1 MHGTVSR
8 NALSLESAAMDVLLP
23 LIADYGL
30 WFVFL
35 AVLLD
40 QGGIPVP
47 AWPPI
52 VLASAVAVEQG
63 QPAWPIVVVAMVAGV
78 LADLLWYAGGRRF
91 GMRLIG
97 MMCRLSLSPD
107 SCVSTTRGIYARWGP
122 PALIVAKF
130 VPGFAAVATTLAGHT
145 RTPIARFALF
155 DGIGAALWAGFAVAL
170 GVLFHEAVGEVL
182 LTIEAMGRAGGWLVL
197 VALAAFIG
205 WKWWKRRRFMRL
217 VGMARITPAELHGLF
232 QSGQR
237 PLVVDVRPAAMRE
250 ASGWIPGAIL
260 ADRIAE
266 LAPGE
271 QQEVVV
277 YCDCPNEASAA
288 LVARQLK
295 AHGFRRVRPLA
306 GGFEAWHADG
316 RPVAGGAPR

>member
-1 MHGTVSR
+1 M
-8 NALSLESAAMDVLLP
+8 

-30 WFVFL
+30 WVVFV

-52 VLASAVAVEQG
+52 VLASAVAVDQG
-63 QPAWPIVVVAMVAGV
+63 ELVWPIEAVAVVAAL
-78 LADLLWYAGGRRF
+78 LADALWYAGGRRF

-97 MMCRLSLSPD
+97 LMCKLSLSPD
-107 SCVSTTRGIYARWGP
+107 SCVTTTRGIYARWGP
-122 PALIVAKF
+122 PALVVAKF

-145 RTPIARFALF
+145 RTPLLRFALF
-155 DGIGAALWAGFAVAL
+155 DGIGAALWAGAAVAL

-182 LTIEAMGRAGGWLVL
+182 VTIEAMGRAGGWLLLFAV
-197 VALAAFIG
+197 VAFVG
-205 WKWWKRRRFMRL
+205 WKWWKRQRFVRL
-217 VGMARITPAELHGLF
+217 VSMARISPAELQQLIE
-232 QSGQR
+232 SGQQ

-250 ASGWIPGAIL
+250 SSGWIPGAIL
-260 ADRIAE
+260 ANRVAE
-266 LAPGE
+266 LAPAA
-271 QQEVVV
+271 QHEVIV

-306 GGFEAWHADG
+306 GGFEAWSAHG
-316 RPVAGGAPR
+316 LPVAGGADR

>member
-1 MHGTVSR
+1 M
-8 NALSLESAAMDVLLP
+8 

-30 WFVFL
+30 WVVFV

-52 VLASAVAVEQG
+52 VLASAVAADQG
-63 QPAWPIVVVAMVAGV
+63 GIVWPIVAVAVVAAL
-78 LADLLWYAGGRRF
+78 LADALWYAGGRRF

-97 MMCRLSLSPD
+97 LMCKLSLSPD
-107 SCVSTTRGIYARWGP
+107 SCVTTTRGIYARWGP
-122 PALIVAKF
+122 PALVVAKF

-145 RTPIARFALF
+145 RTPLFRFALF
-155 DGIGAALWAGFAVAL
+155 DGIGAALWAGAAVAL

-182 LTIEAMGRAGGWLVL
+182 VTLEAMGRAGGWLLLFAVL
-197 VALAAFIG
+197 AFVG
-205 WKWWKRRRFMRL
+205 WKWWKRQRFIRL
-217 VGMARITPAELHGLF
+217 VSMARISPPELQQLIE
-232 QSGQR
+232 SGQQ

-250 ASGWIPGAIL
+250 SSGWIPGAIL
-260 ADRIAE
+260 ANRVAE
-266 LAPGE
+266 LAPAM
-271 QQEVVV
+271 QHEVIV

-288 LVARQLK
+288 LVARQLR

-306 GGFEAWHADG
+306 GGFEAWNAHG
-316 RPVAGGAPR
+316 LPVDRGVPGAASAL